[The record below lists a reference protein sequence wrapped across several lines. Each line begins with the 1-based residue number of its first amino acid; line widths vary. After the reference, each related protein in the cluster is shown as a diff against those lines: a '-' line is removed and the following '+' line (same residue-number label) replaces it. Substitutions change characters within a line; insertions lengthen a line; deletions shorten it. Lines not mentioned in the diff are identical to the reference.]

1 MPPVPVLVSWSSGKD
16 SAWALH
22 VLRSR
27 PEAWDVRGVFTT
39 VTPTFDRVSVHG
51 TPRWVLREQADRLRL
66 PLHEVPIPYPCP
78 NDAYETAMRAFLA
91 DAGRLPEHETASH
104 LAFGDLFLADVRE
117 YRERLLAGTG
127 FKPVFPLWG
136 LDTAKLAEAMIASGL
151 RAVVNAVNP
160 SQAPAALAGRWFDRQ
175 MLSEL
180 PPEVDPLGENGEF
193 HTCVLDGP
201 FFSSA
206 LRAEPG
212 PIVRRPVAEDSEGA
226 SADAAGRRHS
236 VYADLVPEGAGAASG
251 AGSGAVVGRVAAAV
265 GNDHSDSLV
274 SA

>member
-22 VLRSR
+22 VLRSQ

-39 VTPTFDRVSVHG
+39 VTPAFDRVSVHG
-51 TPRWVLREQADRLRL
+51 TPRWVLREQARRLGL

-78 NDAYETAMRAFLA
+78 NDAYETAMHQFLA
-91 DAGRLPEHETASH
+91 AASRLSERERASQ
-104 LAFGDLFLADVRE
+104 LAFGDLFLADVRA

-127 FKPVFPLWG
+127 FEPVFPLWG
-136 LDTAKLAEAMIASGL
+136 LDTRKLATTMIASGL
-151 RAVVNAVNP
+151 RAAVTAVNP
-160 SQAPAALAGRWFDRQ
+160 SQAPVALAGRWFDRR
-175 MLSEL
+175 MLAEL

-206 LRAEPG
+206 VRATPG
-212 PIVRRPVAEDSEGA
+212 RVVRRPVAEESAGDDADS
-226 SADAAGRRHS
+226 DGRPHC
-236 VYADLVPEGAGAASG
+236 VYADMVPAG
-251 AGSGAVVGRVAAAV
+251 AGSVGR
-265 GNDHSDSLV
+265 STC
-274 SA
+274 